1 MGTIGAEWVN
11 KYHGLGSNLSYC
23 DNDALGFFHKLDGTR
38 EFAYGNDRAY
48 DQDFEHQDVGQ
59 PPAGTD
65 AKYADRVDIMYFAGH
80 SFPGTLVFGRT
91 DFDDGFAKIEELR
104 LGQKNLKW
112 LVLSSC
118 KFLKYDRKILF
129 RMKPVFSG
137 LHYILGF
144 HTVCSDSKHRGEI
157 FASKLNSKTSIRN
170 AWLQACIETESSDT
184 VCALIHV
191 EEKNSE
197 SKTYNDHWIGKGY
210 VAPDPRNFDYMI
222 YYGTSC

>member
-11 KYHGLGSNLSYC
+11 KYHGRGSDLSYC
-23 DNDALGFFHKLDGTR
+23 DNDALGFFDKLDGTR
-38 EFAYGNDRAY
+38 KFAYGNDSAY
-48 DQDFEHQDVGQ
+48 DEDFEHQDVGK

-65 AKYADRVDIMYFAGH
+65 SKYADNVDIMYFAGH
-80 SFPGTLVFGRT
+80 ANEYGFYFGRT
-91 DFDDGFAKIEELR
+91 DFDNGAAKIGELK
-104 LGQKNLKW
+104 LGQKKLKW
-112 LVLSSC
+112 LVLSAC
-118 KFLKYDRKILF
+118 EFLKYDRKIF
-129 RMKPVFSG
+129 SRMKPVFSG

-144 HTVCSDSKHRGEI
+144 YTICSDSKHRGEI

-184 VCALIHV
+184 VCALMRV
-191 EEKNSE
+191 KNSE
-197 SKTYNDHWIGKGY
+197 SNTYNDHWIGKGY